1 MSASEARK
9 KIIEIYKKKVHGKKP
24 DITKM
29 SKTHDGKKG
38 HWLEDTMGSKRD
50 ASNTPD
56 LLGYEMKTGRS
67 KTTFGDWGPDY
78 FIFRDEEKFPNL
90 IGKKGRDKIKLWQT
104 NKDAI
109 FLKAFGIW
117 RKTTDEGWGG
127 NGYYSWSGTPSPSH
141 LTKGFNSFGQSLI
154 VNGNN
159 SISIIYCYSKDER
172 EDKSKLVPSKFQIEN
187 LRLFRWSEK
196 WIKDKVENKFSVHGW
211 FKCIMKK
218 GIFSEI
224 IFGKPIRIQN
234 FLGWIKNGDVIF
246 DTGMKERRPNGTDRF
261 RNQWR
266 ASSKFWKSL
275 AVETHPKS

>member
-9 KIIEIYKKKVHGKKP
+9 KIIEIYKKKVHEKKP

-38 HWLEDTMGSKRD
+38 HWLEDMMGSKRD

-56 LLGYEMKTGRS
+56 LLGYEMKTGNN

-78 FIFRDEEKFPNL
+78 FIFRDKEKFPNL
-90 IGKKGRDKIKLWQT
+90 IGKEGKECHRLEQT

-109 FLKAFGIW
+109 FLKAFGTW
-117 RKTTDEGWGG
+117 RETTNKDWVK
-127 NGYYSWSGTPSPSH
+127 NGYYSWSGKPSPSR
-141 LTKGFNSFGQSLI
+141 LTDGFNIFGQAFI
-154 VNGNN
+154 VNDDN
-159 SISIIYCYSKDER
+159 SISIIYSYSKDER
-172 EDKSKLVPSKFQIEN
+172 VNKSELVPLKFQIEN
-187 LRLFRWSEK
+187 LRLFGWNEK
-196 WIKDKVENKFSVHGW
+196 WINDKVENKFSVHGW
-211 FKCIMKK
+211 FKCIAKK
-218 GIFSEI
+218 DIFCEI
-224 IFGKPIRIQN
+224 IFGEPISIQN

-246 DTGMKERRPNGTDRF
+246 DTGMKERRPDGTDRF

-275 AVETHPKS
+275 AVETYPKS